1 MKKLF
6 LLIILAFS
14 LGINAQEKSESNF
27 KKTDEVLSEIAKK
40 ALIAAEKTG
49 DFVIEQAPI
58 LLQEFYTWHIWSDV
72 FFILFGIT
80 LIVFA
85 IRLPY
90 IWLSKEK
97 SNFDYKYF
105 NRYGD
110 DGIVFAWITFVI
122 GIIIGSVIVLMSS
135 YDLAYIICAPKL
147 YLIDYF
153 IK

>member
-110 DGIVFAWITFVI
+110 DEIIGAWIVCVSGF
-122 GIIIGSVIVLMSS
+122 IIGFVVILRCV
-135 YDLAYIICAPKL
+135 YDLTYIICAPKL